1 MTSYSAIIEIT
12 STGYSAYIKE
22 LAGVITVGDELSE
35 VKENIYEALDLY
47 FEDQKHPYE
56 VQFFVDLQQFFS

>member
-12 STGYSAYIKE
+12 STGYSTYIKE
-22 LAGVITVGDELSE
+22 LAGVISVGDEMSE

-47 FEDQKHPYE
+47 F
-56 VQFFVDLQQFFS
+56 